1 MLLSRLNRSVWF
13 LLLLCLG
20 CAAQSAAPSDVN
32 RRIERLVRTN
42 YNVAANVEVK
52 IAERRPSPE
61 FNGYDQVT
69 VTLSRGDKTNNFDFL
84 ISKDNKRMLRMVP
97 ISDPMEKIDLAGRPV
112 RGNPNAKVTIV
123 NYDDFQCPFCAR
135 NHTALM
141 TDVLKTYGDRVRII
155 YKDYP
160 LAEIHPWAR
169 RAAIDANCLAL
180 ANHDAYWDFADFVHA
195 NQKEI
200 SGEKRALP
208 EQFAALDKA
217 AEEAARKRNADV
229 AKVQACVKA
238 QPEAQLNAS
247 VREAEGLGVS
257 ATPTMYIDG
266 QKLDGMVPPEEMHK
280 ILDRALV
287 DAGVQAP
294 AATSA
299 TAPPAPGPAAVSP
312 NH

>member
-1 MLLSRLNRSVWF
+1 

-20 CAAQSAAPSDVN
+20 CSAQSAAPSEVN

-42 YNVAANVEVK
+42 YNVAANVEVR
-52 IAERRPSPE
+52 ISDRRPSPE
-61 FNGYDQVT
+61 FSGYDLVT
-69 VTLSRGDKTNNFDFL
+69 VTLSRGEKSNNFEFL
-84 ISKDNKRMLRMVP
+84 LSKDGKKLLRMVP
-97 ISDPMEKIDLAGRPV
+97 VTDPMEKIDLAGRPV

-123 NYDDFQCPFCAR
+123 NYDDYQCPFCAR

-141 TDVLKTYGDRVRII
+141 SDVLQSYGDRVRII

-160 LAEIHPWAR
+160 LKEIHPWAR

-180 ANHDAYWDFADFVHA
+180 SNNDAYWDFADYVHA

-200 SGEKRALP
+200 SGADKEKPRPLP

-217 AEEAARKRNADV
+217 AEDAARKRNADLP
-229 AKVQACVKA
+229 KLQACLKA
-238 QPEAQLNAS
+238 QPDASLNAS
-247 VREAEGLGVS
+247 VAEAESLGVS

-266 QKLDGMVPPEEMHK
+266 QKLDGLVAADELHK
-280 ILDRALV
+280 IIDRALV
-287 DAGVQAP
+287 DAGVTKP
-294 AATSA
+294 AAASA
-299 TAPPAPGPAAVSP
+299 QAPGPAAPVNP